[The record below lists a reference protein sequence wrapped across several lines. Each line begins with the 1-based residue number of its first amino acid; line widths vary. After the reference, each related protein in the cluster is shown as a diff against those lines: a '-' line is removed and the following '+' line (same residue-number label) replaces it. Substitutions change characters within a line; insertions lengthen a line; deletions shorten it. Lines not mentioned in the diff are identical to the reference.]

1 MRKTWAYHLALSL
14 LTVVSVSVFS
24 VQTFA
29 QSTEV
34 SLKADS
40 TDILIGDFLHVE
52 LTVKSKGLSN
62 IVWPAKNPMLGNMEI
77 VSASAIDTQSAN
89 GIDLFKQDLVV
100 SAYDSGEY
108 TIGPVY
114 VLYNSNG
121 SIDTAYSND
130 VIISVATL
138 DVDTTRA
145 IMPIKAPLKVP
156 MTWQELLPYIAL
168 GFLASLLIAAIVL
181 IILTRKKKQQVTQQ
195 RERPKDPAH
204 IWAKKELRQLE
215 EEKLWQKD
223 DVKGYYSRL
232 TEILRL
238 YLEYRY
244 NMPALEST
252 TDEID
257 VELVKYHV
265 KHKAKDALMETLK
278 LADLVKF
285 AKMLPGPDRHM
296 GSMQQAYTFIDLT
309 APREEE
315 KPTDKK

>member
-1 MRKTWAYHLALSL
+1 MQRMGLNRLVLKLTIAFGALLVCYGS
-14 LTVVSVSVFS
+14 
-24 VQTFA
+24 FA
-29 QSTEV
+29 QSIEL

-40 TDILIGDFLHVE
+40 TNILIGDFLHVE
-52 LTVKSKGLSN
+52 MAVKYKGLSN
-62 IVWPAKNPMLGNMEI
+62 IVWPGKATMLGNMEV
-77 VSASAIDTQSAN
+77 VSASAIDTQTAN
-89 GIDLFKQDLVV
+89 GFDVLKQDIIV

-114 VLYNSNG
+114 VLYNTG
-121 SIDTAYSND
+121 GKVDTVFSND
-130 VIISVATL
+130 IAISVTTL

-156 MTWQELLPYIAL
+156 MTWQELLPYIIL
-168 GFLASLLIAAIVL
+168 GFAASLVIAAIVL
-181 IILTRKKKQQVTQQ
+181 VVLTRKKKQPATQQ
-195 RERPKDPAH
+195 RERPKDPPH
-204 IWAKKELRQLE
+204 IWAKRELRQLE

-232 TEILRL
+232 TDILRL

-257 VELVKYHV
+257 IEIVKYHV

-285 AKMLPGPDRHM
+285 AKMLPGPDKHM
-296 GSMQQAYTFIDLT
+296 GSMQQAHLFIDLT
-309 APREEE
+309 APKEEE